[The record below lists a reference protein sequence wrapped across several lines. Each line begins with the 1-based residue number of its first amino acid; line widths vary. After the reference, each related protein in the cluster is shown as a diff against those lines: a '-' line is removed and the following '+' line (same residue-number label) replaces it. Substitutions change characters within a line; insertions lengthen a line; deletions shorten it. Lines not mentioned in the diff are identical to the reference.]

1 MTMKW
6 CRRYWKRWKEGKM
19 PELPAKE
26 IAKAMGGALE
36 PIKKNPIFSHFHF
49 DTRQIS
55 EDRTLFF
62 ALKAETN
69 DGHCYV
75 QQLANRTGAGAV
87 VGLDY
92 DAAGLAVP
100 LIRVKDPLKAAQQ
113 LAAHVRNQYRT
124 IKYIGITGSAGKTT
138 SKEFIYQLLSHKH
151 KAFRAFKNYNNWI
164 GMPFSLLNMTGRE
177 EAAVFELAMSYP
189 GIGEIDLL
197 ARILKPD
204 VAVILNLFPV
214 HLEYLKT
221 IENAAKGK
229 CEILNYLSSDDA
241 AFINGDSEHLG
252 KQLQDPKYRHIYRRG
267 RKIFFGRNPDN
278 DIRLKEIAR
287 MEDNKAGQGQTR
299 LVIDFY
305 GMEAEFVTSLVNRTH
320 LENLFVAIMVV
331 QYLGMKNV
339 EIQEAIK
346 GLAPLANRGVI
357 SRHGPLTIIDETY
370 NSNPEALKKTLD
382 WVDKEYKKKKNLKK
396 IAVLGDMLELGE
408 REEQFHREVGQ
419 FFASLDFDRLIT
431 VGKRALS
438 IAEGAQEAGFA
449 ARHIRHFQEAA
460 ETGKYLKKTFS
471 EGGRRPQPIHGQP
484 DVVLSGTS
492 SQKEESIILFKASRG
507 IQLEIALNEFL
518 GSKGGKGNQ

>member
-1 MTMKW
+1 
-6 CRRYWKRWKEGKM
+6 M

-26 IAKAMGGALE
+26 IAKAIGGTLNLAE
-36 PIKKNPIFSHFHF
+36 KNPIFSHFHF

-55 EDRTLFF
+55 QDNTLFF
-62 ALKAETN
+62 ALKTETN
-69 DGHCYV
+69 DGHDHV

-92 DAAGLAVP
+92 DAAGLTIP
-100 LIRVKDPLKAAQQ
+100 LIRVKDPLKAAQE
-113 LAAHVRNQYRT
+113 LAAYVRNRYRT
-124 IKYIGITGSAGKTT
+124 SKDIGITGSAGKTT
-138 SKEFIYQLLSHKH
+138 TKEFIYQLLSYKH
-151 KAFRAFKNYNNWI
+151 KTFRAFKNFNNWI
-164 GMPFSLLNMTGRE
+164 GMPFSLLNITGRE

-197 ARILKPD
+197 SKILKPD
-204 VAVILNLFPV
+204 AAVILNLFPV

-241 AFINGDSEHLG
+241 AFINGDSEPLG

-278 DIRLKEIAR
+278 DIRLKQITR
-287 MEDNKAGQGQTR
+287 MADNKAGQGQTR

-305 GMEAEFVTSLVNRTH
+305 GMEAEFVTPLVNRTH

-331 QYLGMKNV
+331 QHLGMKNV
-339 EIQEAIK
+339 EIQEAVK
-346 GLAPLANRGVI
+346 GLVPLSNRGLI
-357 SRHGPLTIIDETY
+357 SRHGLATIIDETY

-382 WVDKEYKKKKNLKK
+382 WVDQEYTKKKNREK

-408 REEQFHREVGQ
+408 REEQFHREVGE
-419 FFASLDFDRLIT
+419 FFATLGFDRLIT

-438 IAEGAQEAGFA
+438 IAEGAREAGFNPQ
-449 ARHIRHFQEAA
+449 HIQRFQEAA
-460 ETGKYLKKTFS
+460 EAGKYLR
-471 EGGRRPQPIHGQP
+471 GRRPQPIHGQP
-484 DVVLSGTS
+484 DVVLSETS

-507 IQLEIALNEFL
+507 IQLEKALDEFL

>member
-1 MTMKW
+1 
-6 CRRYWKRWKEGKM
+6 M

-26 IAKAMGGALE
+26 IAKAVGGTLDLT
-36 PIKKNPIFSHFHF
+36 KKNPIFSHFHF

-55 EDRTLFF
+55 EDNTLFF
-62 ALKAETN
+62 AIKTETN
-69 DGHCYV
+69 DGHGYAR
-75 QQLANRTGAGAV
+75 QLANRTGAGAV
-87 VGLDY
+87 VDLDY

-100 LIRVKDPLKAAQQ
+100 LIRVKDPLKSAQQ
-113 LAAHVRNQYRT
+113 LAAYVRNQYRT

-138 SKEFIYQLLSHKH
+138 TKEFIYQLLSYKH

-177 EAAVFELAMSYP
+177 EVAVFELAMSYP

-197 ARILKPD
+197 AKILKPD
-204 VAVILNLFPV
+204 AAVILNLFPV

-252 KQLQDPKYRHIYRRG
+252 KQLRDPQYRHIYRRG
-267 RKIFFGRNPDN
+267 RKIFFGRNPNN
-278 DIRLKEIAR
+278 DIRLKEITR
-287 MEDNKAGQGQTR
+287 MEDSKTGQGQTR

-305 GMEAEFVTSLVNRTH
+305 GMEAEFFTPLVNRTH

-331 QYLGMKNV
+331 QHLGMKNV

-346 GLAPLANRGVI
+346 GLVPLSNRGVI
-357 SRHGPLTIIDETY
+357 SRRGLATIIDETY

-382 WVDKEYKKKKNLKK
+382 WVDQEYKKKKNRKK

-408 REEQFHREVGQ
+408 GEEQYHREVGQ
-419 FFASLDFDRLIT
+419 FFGSLGFDRLIT

-438 IAEGAQEAGFA
+438 IAEGAREAGFA
-449 ARHIRHFQEAA
+449 GEHIQSFQEAA
-460 ETGKYLKKTFS
+460 EAGKYLKRTMAGEQARDS
-471 EGGRRPQPIHGQP
+471 ER
-484 DVVLSGTS
+484 
-492 SQKEESIILFKASRG
+492 IILFKASRG
-507 IQLEIALNEFL
+507 IQLEKALHQL
-518 GSKGGKGNQ
+518 GIKENQ